1 MLKRN
6 NFSLGLIL
14 GLFMPS
20 LGVLLFYIWKFYP
33 SFSFTEYIEA
43 LRNNRS
49 LVSALTIPCLV
60 VNIAIFT
67 LYINTNKYETAKGIF
82 IITIMYAVLALI
94 TKFLLP

>member
-14 GLFMPS
+14 GLLMPS

-33 SFSFTEYIEA
+33 TFSFTEYIEA

-67 LYINTNKYETAKGIF
+67 LYVNTKKYETAKGIF
-82 IITIMYAVLALI
+82 CITLIYAVIALI
-94 TKFLLP
+94 AKLL

>member
-14 GLFMPS
+14 GLLMPF
-20 LGVLLFYIWKFYP
+20 LGVLLFYVWKFYP
-33 SFSFTEYIEA
+33 TFSFTEYIEA

-67 LYINTNKYETAKGIF
+67 AYVNTKKYETAKGVF
-82 IITIMYAVLALI
+82 IITLVYAVLALI
-94 TKFLLP
+94 TKFIG